1 MKYTA
6 TVDKKYTK
14 WDRMTI
20 EFEAKNEAK
29 ANDLLK
35 KWDGM
40 PPDADILDTEIL
52 YETDEAMTKEDN
64 QGFPVHEV
72 MISPE
77 RVV

>member
-14 WDRMTI
+14 WDRMSI
-20 EFEAKNEAK
+20 EFEAKNEAE
-29 ANDLLK
+29 ANDLLE

-40 PPDADILDTEIL
+40 PPDAEIVDTEAL

>member
-40 PPDADILDTEIL
+40 PPDADILDTEII
-52 YETDEAMTKEDN
+52 YETDEVGWFSRSKAAH
-64 QGFPVHEV
+64 F
-72 MISPE
+72 
-77 RVV
+77 R

>member
-14 WDRMTI
+14 WDRMII
-20 EFEAKNEAK
+20 EFEAKNEAE
-29 ANDLLK
+29 ANDLLE

-40 PPDADILDTEIL
+40 PPDADILDTESL

-72 MISPE
+72 MTSPE

>member
-40 PPDADILDTEIL
+40 PPDADILDTEII
-52 YETDEAMTKEDN
+52 YETDEVGWFSMSKAAH
-64 QGFPVHEV
+64 F
-72 MISPE
+72 
-77 RVV
+77 R